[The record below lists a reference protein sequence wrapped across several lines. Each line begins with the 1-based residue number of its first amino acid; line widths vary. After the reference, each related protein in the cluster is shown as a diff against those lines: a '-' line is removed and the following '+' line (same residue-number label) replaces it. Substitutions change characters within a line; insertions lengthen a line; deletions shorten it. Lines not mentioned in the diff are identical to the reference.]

1 MTALTIEKIKSRIE
15 NLDTDIKRLQ
25 DLVSDFETKKIETV
39 AQLNAYQGAKKQ
51 CEMFLKDL
59 ENETADSGLD
69 LPEPETTGQ

>member
-25 DLVSDFETKKIETV
+25 NLVSDFETKKVETI

-59 ENETADSGLD
+59 
-69 LPEPETTGQ
+69 